1 MGSDMRPI
9 IYHVSI
15 HAPTKGAT
23 SDTPEEFREKFNVSI
38 HAPTKGATEAMELRK
53 TFKTVSIHAPT
64 KGATFSHFD

>member
-38 HAPTKGATEAMELRK
+38 HAPTKGATPGLPTLE
-53 TFKTVSIHAPT
+53 TFA
-64 KGATFSHFD
+64 